1 MIIKTHALF
10 SCPRTRQNYFINYLN
25 FVKMKKLE
33 LDQMIN
39 VNGGVWSHR
48 RCGRVKRRIDRLR
61 SRRNEHKADA
71 LENLVE
77 ANC

>member
-1 MIIKTHALF
+1 
-10 SCPRTRQNYFINYLN
+10 
-25 FVKMKKLE
+25 MKKLE